1 MTDAFANAQAL
12 WTARRAGKRI
22 DGWPGGAPGTPAD
35 VYAIHDA
42 AARISGKPIT
52 GWKVANITAQQQKG
66 SGIGRPVCAPLM
78 AEWSQPSPG
87 KFPRAAFTDAFMV
100 ECEFAF
106 ELGVDIPPRATPY
119 TRAEIVARIAS
130 VRPAIEFIDKRVVP
144 AVPVEAFSDFMAS
157 GGFVFGK
164 PVTPGGD
171 LNFGASEIV
180 LTIDGK
186 EAARG
191 TGAAIKG
198 DPLLAVVDL
207 ANAPPPWTVLRAGQI
222 VTTGSCTGVVK
233 IPGPCTVKADHGPL
247 GSVEVVFI

>member
-12 WTARRAGKRI
+12 WTARLAGKRI
-22 DGWPGGAPGTPAD
+22 SGWPGGAPGTPAD

-52 GWKVANITAQQQKG
+52 GWKVANITPQQQKG

-87 KFPRAAFTDAFMV
+87 KFPRASFTDAFMV

-144 AVPVEAFSDFMAS
+144 AVPVEAM
-157 GGFVFGK
+157 
-164 PVTPGGD
+164 
-171 LNFGASEIV
+171 
-180 LTIDGK
+180 

-233 IPGPCTVKADHGPL
+233 IPGPCAIKADHGPL
-247 GSVEVVFI
+247 GSVEIVFE